1 MIFQQILNEESG
13 CLSYL
18 IGCTEA
24 GRALVVDPGRDR
36 VPEYLRLA
44 AKKGLTISHI
54 LETHTHADHISGNRD
69 LAGAVRAPILV
80 HRAAGVAFDHQD
92 VSDGDELL
100 IGTVRFKIAHT
111 PGHTPD
117 SICLMVSDL
126 SRGDSPWFVL
136 TGDLL
141 FVGSVG
147 RPDLGGA
154 RAAEDAWESL
164 QRVLLPLDDSVE
176 VYPAHGAGSACGRAM
191 SAKSGS
197 TIGFER
203 RFNPA
208 LQIHDRQAFV
218 DFLMRD
224 LPPKPPSFEKIVGKN
239 KGLIS
244 LVAAKPRP
252 FTAREAWDAVQRCDI
267 VLDLRDPGTYGELH
281 IAGAVNVWIESP
293 QFAERVAGMVPAGAP
308 LLLLAQGPSDLDRA
322 VQALARVGVDEISGF
337 LQWGMIEWRSE
348 GFPVETVP
356 QITASELAEWLEQ
369 GRDVVVI
376 DVREHSEWIDG
387 HIEGAIH
394 LPMLEAAAR
403 RGEVPAD
410 RPKAVLC
417 AGGLRSSTAI
427 SALKRHGLQGWY
439 NVTGGMTAWKRFGYP
454 VVRSS
459 SDSGSSPRA

>member
-18 IGCTEA
+18 IGCGEA

-69 LAGAVRAPILV
+69 LAEAVRAPILV
-80 HRAAGVAFDHQD
+80 HRAAGVAFAHEDL
-92 VSDGDELL
+92 SDGDEIR
-100 IGTVRFKIAHT
+100 IGTVRFKVAHT

-117 SICLMVSDL
+117 SISLLVTDL
-126 SRGDSPWFVL
+126 SRGEAPWFVL

-164 QRVLLPLDDSVE
+164 HRVLLPLEDSVE

-191 SAKSGS
+191 SSKSGS

-208 LQIHDRQAFV
+208 LQFLDRAAFV
-218 DFLMRD
+218 DFIMRD
-224 LPPKPPSFEKIVGKN
+224 LPPKPPSFEKIVNKN
-239 KGLIS
+239 KGLVS
-244 LVAAKPRP
+244 LAAAKPRP
-252 FTAREAWDAVQRCDI
+252 YTAREASEAVQRGEI
-267 VLDLRDPGTYGELH
+267 VLDLRDPGTYGEMH
-281 IAGAVNVWIESP
+281 IPGAINVWIESP
-293 QFAERVAGMVPAGAP
+293 QFAERVAGM
-308 LLLLAQGPSDLDRA
+308 
-322 VQALARVGVDEISGF
+322 DEVAGF

-348 GFPVETVP
+348 GFAVESVP
-356 QITASELAEWLEQ
+356 QITVHELTEWIEQ
-369 GRDVVVI
+369 GREITVI
-376 DVREHSEWIDG
+376 DVREHSEWLAG
-387 HIEGAIH
+387 HIEGAVH
-394 LPMLEAAAR
+394 LPMLEAPAR
-403 RGEVPAD
+403 WTEVPPD

-439 NVTGGMTAWKRFGYP
+439 NVTGGMTAWMRSGYP

-459 SDSGSSPRA
+459 PDPGTSRRT

>member
-18 IGCTEA
+18 IGCGEA

-36 VPEYLRLA
+36 VPEYLRFA

-69 LAGAVRAPILV
+69 LAEAVRAPILV
-80 HRAAGVAFDHQD
+80 HRAAGVAFEHEELT
-92 VSDGDELL
+92 DGDEIR
-100 IGTVRFKIAHT
+100 IGTVRFKVAHT

-117 SICLMVSDL
+117 SICLLVTDL
-126 SRGDSPWFVL
+126 SRGEAPWFVL
-136 TGDLL
+136 TGDTL

-154 RAAEDAWESL
+154 QAAEDAWASL
-164 QRVLLPLDDSVE
+164 QRVLLPLEDSVE

-252 FTAREAWDAVQRCDI
+252 FTAREAWDAVQRGDI

-293 QFAERVAGMVPAGAP
+293 QFAERVAGMVPADAP
-308 LLLLAQGPSDLDRA
+308 K
-322 VQALARVGVDEISGF
+322 V
-337 LQWGMIEWRSE
+337 
-348 GFPVETVP
+348 
-356 QITASELAEWLEQ
+356 
-369 GRDVVVI
+369 
-376 DVREHSEWIDG
+376 
-387 HIEGAIH
+387 
-394 LPMLEAAAR
+394 
-403 RGEVPAD
+403 
-410 RPKAVLC
+410 VLC

-454 VVRSS
+454 VVRAS
-459 SDSGSSPRA
+459 SDPGSSPRA

>member
-18 IGCTEA
+18 IGRGEA
-24 GRALVVDPGRDR
+24 GKALVVDPGRDR

-54 LETHTHADHISGNRD
+54 LETHTHADHISGGRD
-69 LAGAVRAPILV
+69 LAEAVRAPILV
-80 HRAAGVAFDHQD
+80 HRSAGVAFEHQE
-92 VSDGDELL
+92 VSDGDELR
-100 IGTVRFKIAHT
+100 IGSVRFKIAHT

-126 SRGDSPWFVL
+126 SRGEAPWFVL
-136 TGDLL
+136 TGDIL

-176 VYPAHGAGSACGRAM
+176 VYPAHGAGSASGEAL

-208 LQIHDRQAFV
+208 LQLRDRQAFV
-218 DFLMRD
+218 DFLMKD

-244 LVAAKPRP
+244 LAAAKPRP
-252 FTAREAWDAVQRCDI
+252 FTAREAWDAVQRGEI
-267 VLDLRDPGTYGELH
+267 VVDLREPGTYGEMH

-293 QFAERVAGMVPAGAP
+293 QFAARAAGMGRAGAP
-308 LLLLAQGPSDLDRA
+308 RLLLAQGPSDLDRA

-348 GFPVETVP
+348 GFPIETVP
-356 QITASELAEWLEQ
+356 QITVSELAEWLEQ
-369 GRDVVVI
+369 GRDVAVI

-394 LPMLEAAAR
+394 PPMLEAAPPRA
-403 RGEVPAD
+403 EAPAD

-427 SALKRHGLQGWY
+427 NALKRHGLPGWDK
-439 NVTGGMTAWKRFGYP
+439 VTRGITAWERFRQPLIGCTAD
-454 VVRSS
+454 RGASS
-459 SDSGSSPRA
+459 

>member
-18 IGCTEA
+18 IGCGQA
-24 GRALVVDPGRDR
+24 GRAVIVDPGRDR
-36 VPEYLRLA
+36 VPEYRRLA
-44 AKKGLTISHI
+44 RKKGLTISHI
-54 LETHTHADHISGNRD
+54 VETHTHADHISGNRD
-69 LAGAVRAPILV
+69 LAEATRAPILV
-80 HRAAGVAFDHQD
+80 HRAAGVAFAHEA
-92 VSDGDELL
+92 VSDGDEIR
-100 IGTVRFKIAHT
+100 IGNVRLTVAHT

-117 SICLMVSDL
+117 SISLMVSDL
-126 SRGDSPWFVL
+126 SRGAAPWFVL

-208 LQIHDRQAFV
+208 LQIRDRQAFV

-252 FTAREAWDAVQRCDI
+252 FTAREAWDAVQRGAI
-267 VLDLRDPGTYGELH
+267 VLDLRDPGTYGEMH
-281 IAGAVNVWIESP
+281 IAGAVN
-293 QFAERVAGMVPAGAP
+293 
-308 LLLLAQGPSDLDRA
+308 
-322 VQALARVGVDEISGF
+322 EISGF

-348 GFPVETVP
+348 GFPIETVP

-369 GRDVVVI
+369 GRDVAVI
-376 DVREHSEWIDG
+376 DVREYSEWIDG
-387 HIEGAIH
+387 HIDGAIH

-403 RGEVPAD
+403 RAEVPANQ
-410 RPKAVLC
+410 PKAVLC

-439 NVTGGMTAWKRFGYP
+439 NVTGGMTAWKRSGYP

-459 SDSGSSPRA
+459 SDSGASPPA

>member
-69 LAGAVRAPILV
+69 LAEAVRAPILV

-136 TGDLL
+136 TGDML

-208 LQIHDRQAFV
+208 LQIRDRQAFV

-252 FTAREAWDAVQRCDI
+252 FTAREAWDAVQRGDI
-267 VLDLRDPGTYGELH
+267 DLDLRDPGTYGELH

-369 GRDVVVI
+369 GRDVAVI

-387 HIEGAIH
+387 HIKGAIH

-403 RGEVPAD
+403 RAEVPAD
-410 RPKAVLC
+410 RPKVVLC